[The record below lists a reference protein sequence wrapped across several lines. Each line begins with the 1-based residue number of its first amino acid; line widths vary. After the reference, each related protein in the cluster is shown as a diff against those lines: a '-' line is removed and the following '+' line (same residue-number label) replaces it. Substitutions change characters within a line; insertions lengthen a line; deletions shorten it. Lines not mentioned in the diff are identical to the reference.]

1 MQFSLGF
8 LAGAVTMLALLWL
21 LADLA
26 EKLGDVGEMLDGLY
40 MELS

>member
-21 LADLA
+21 LADIVA
-26 EKLGDVGEMLDGLY
+26 KLGDVDEILDSLY